1 MLFKKDLNLFR
12 MNVFSQN
19 GEDGVLKEILN
30 RLNLNNKLEVC
41 EFGAA
46 DGVWYSN
53 TFNLVKNDKVKL
65 AVYIEKNKQEFQK
78 LEQLSL
84 QYKSILPINSEIE
97 FRDTSTN
104 TLDNILSKTNISLNF
119 DILSI
124 DIDSYD
130 LDVWRSIKK
139 YKPKIIIIECGR
151 QNYGELSEHSSDS
164 KLNSFSSTFSVFK
177 ETHELIFFS
186 GNCFFLDKS
195 FFKNKID
202 LKNNFVVDDYKNFL
216 LHRLYYNFSEHSV
229 IKKKLLKYLTP
240 FFLKILIFLYDLKK
254 KFKF

>member
-1 MLFKKDLNLFR
+1 MIFNKDLNLFR

-19 GEDGVLKEILN
+19 GEDGVLKEILK
-30 RLNLNNKLEVC
+30 RLGLNNELEVC

-78 LEQLSL
+78 LEQLSM
-84 QYKSILPINSEIE
+84 QYKTVLPINSEIK
-97 FRDTSTN
+97 FKDNSSN
-104 TLDNILSKTNISLNF
+104 TLDDILSKTNISLDF

-139 YKPKIIIIECGR
+139 YKPKIIIVC
-151 QNYGELSEHSSDS
+151 
-164 KLNSFSSTFSVFK
+164 
-177 ETHELIFFS
+177 
-186 GNCFFLDKS
+186 
-195 FFKNKID
+195 
-202 LKNNFVVDDYKNFL
+202 
-216 LHRLYYNFSEHSV
+216 
-229 IKKKLLKYLTP
+229 
-240 FFLKILIFLYDLKK
+240 
-254 KFKF
+254 